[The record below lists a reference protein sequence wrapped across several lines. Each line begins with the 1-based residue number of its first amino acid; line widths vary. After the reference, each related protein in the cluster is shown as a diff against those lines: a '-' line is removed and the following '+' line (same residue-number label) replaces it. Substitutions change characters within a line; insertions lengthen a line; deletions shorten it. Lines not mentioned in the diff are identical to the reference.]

1 MVTLSDSAAEK
12 TREILSVEG
21 KADWGVR
28 FYIAGSSC
36 CGPSYGIDIVENPVD
51 GDDVIEKNG
60 VKFFIEK
67 SASEKLDGME
77 INFIDEGER
86 QGFVINNP
94 NPPTCG
100 PSCGP
105 SCG

>member
-1 MVTLSDSAAEK
+1 MVTLSDSATEK

-36 CGPSYGIDIVENPVD
+36 CGPSYGIDIVENPID

>member
-60 VKFFIEK
+60 VKFFIDK